1 MGRSVETFFDDR
13 RQAYGRQL
21 IDIHDRLRESLDA
34 LRRGEGAD
42 LGVHCLAFCAA
53 VTEHHTGEDTAVFP
67 ALARLHPELRS
78 VLDGLERD
86 HQLIAALLRRV
97 VELAAEPDRAAIQ
110 RELDGLAAILESHF
124 SWEERRLVT
133 ALDGV
138 RS

>member
-67 ALARLHPELRS
+67 ALARRHPELRA

-86 HQLIAALLRRV
+86 HQLIADLLRRV
-97 VELAAEPDRAAIQ
+97 VALAAEPDRAAIQ

-124 SWEERRLVT
+124 RWEERRLVT
-133 ALDGV
+133 ALDSV
-138 RS
+138 RA